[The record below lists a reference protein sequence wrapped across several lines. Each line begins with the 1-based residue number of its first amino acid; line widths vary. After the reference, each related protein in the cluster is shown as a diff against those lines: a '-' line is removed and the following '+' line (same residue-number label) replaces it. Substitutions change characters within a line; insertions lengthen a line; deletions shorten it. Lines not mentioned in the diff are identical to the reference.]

1 MKHIVISTMLM
12 LITLSIS
19 AVNYDVVPMPQTI

>member
-1 MKHIVISTMLM
+1 MP

-19 AVNYDVVPMPQTI
+19 AVLFCTSI